1 MNVTLTWT
9 PGVGSTSQTVQYKL
23 ASASTY
29 TTFSTLTGV
38 ATTETVTGLSDNL
51 IYDFRINTG
60 CNGGTSTSSPVV
72 QRINIICPTVTVT
85 ATSTTLAYSFPEIG
99 GSVGS
104 YSVKLF
110 NSAGTSELA
119 SSTPTGTTTLSGT
132 FTALTASTGY
142 KIRVVPTAGTI
153 TKTDCAF
160 TTGTTSAPPVCNAP
174 TGVTAD
180 LVAET

>member
-23 ASASTY
+23 ATASTY
-29 TTFSTLTGV
+29 TTFSTVTGT

-51 IYDFRINTG
+51 IYDFRISTA
-60 CNGGTSTSSPVV
+60 CNGGTSTTSPVV
-72 QRINIICPTVTVT
+72 KKINIICPTVTVV
-85 ATSTTLAYSFPEIG
+85 AASTSLSYSFPEIG

-104 YSVKLF
+104 YAVKLF

-119 SSTPTGTTTLSGT
+119 SATPTGTTTLSGT
-132 FTALTASTGY
+132 FNDLTASTTY

-160 TTGTTSAPPVCNAP
+160 TTGVTLAPPVCNAP

-180 LVAET
+180 LAAET

>member
-1 MNVTLTWT
+1 MNVTLNWT

-23 ASASTY
+23 ATASAY
-29 TTFSTLTGV
+29 TTFSTVGGTV
-38 ATTETVTGLSDNL
+38 ATETVTGLSDNL
-51 IYDFRINTG
+51 IYDFRISTA
-60 CNGGTSTSSPVV
+60 CNGGTNTTSPVV
-72 QRINIICPTVTVT
+72 QKINIICPTVTIT
-85 ATSTTLAYSFPEIG
+85 AASTSLSYSFPEIG

-104 YSVKLF
+104 YAVKLF

-119 SSTPTGTTTLSGT
+119 SQTPTGTTTLTGT
-132 FTALTASTGY
+132 FDALTASTTY

-160 TTGTTSAPPVCNAP
+160 VTGTTSAPPVCNAP

-180 LVAET
+180 LAVET

>member
-23 ASASTY
+23 ASTSTY
-29 TTFSTLTGV
+29 TTFSTLTGI

-51 IYDFRINTG
+51 IYDFRISTA
-60 CNGGTSTSSPVV
+60 CNGGTSTFSPVV
-72 QRINIICPTVTVT
+72 QKINIICPTVTIT
-85 ATSTTLAYSFPEIG
+85 PSSDSLSYSFPEIG

-119 SSTPTGTTTLSGT
+119 SQTPTGTTTLTGT
-132 FTALTASTGY
+132 FSSLTASTTY

-160 TTGTTSAPPVCNAP
+160 ATGTTSAPPVCNAP
-174 TGVTAD
+174 TGVTAV
-180 LVAET
+180 LAAET